1 MSREIDLDRALCA
14 HKSMHGTMENVIV
27 GAFFTVSQNSWLG
40 LLPGPGIYKK
50 MYLLHCKSG
59 RPWSQCKGKDL

>member
-1 MSREIDLDRALCA
+1 
-14 HKSMHGTMENVIV
+14 MENVKV
-27 GAFFTVSQNSWLG
+27 GAFYTVSWNSWLG

-59 RPWSQCKGKDL
+59 RPWSQCKGKDLQVVRFVIDCRNTLS